1 MPNVIHVT
9 MLKDQWMSVYWKL
22 FHIQIWMKQASF
34 TTIKSL
40 FIKTSLSKHILIS
53 YRVTVLKMVHE
64 LFYSD
69 QICTKKM
76 SYHLICKIIS
86 DLCHAFYGMHVFT
99 FLILLLKILI
109 FPNFHLLHRRG
120 RCSVT
125 LSHILD
131 SPHDKKCQTFL

>member
-1 MPNVIHVT
+1 MDVCLLKVVSHPNMNEAGFLHYNWFFT
-9 MLKDQWMSVYWKL
+9 YLLKRRLVN
-22 FHIQIWMKQASF
+22 I
-34 TTIKSL
+34 
-40 FIKTSLSKHILIS
+40 ILYHYQR
-53 YRVTVLKMVHE
+53 YRVTVLKMVHV

-109 FPNFHLLHRRG
+109 FPNFHLLHRWG
-120 RCSVT
+120 RRSVI
-125 LSHILD
+125 LSHILV
-131 SPHDKKCQTFL
+131 SPHDKKCQTFLWRYSNIS